1 MFCTGFSFIC
11 LFTVDLKSSFKSMSA
26 ASLPQLACLR
36 FLGPADV
43 FVPGT
48 VGGQVSDDR
57 RHYRIHQIFLNLGFA
72 FGSGESAA
80 AQQGSRRYGV
90 YTRSAMSHRGA
101 AEPRREGE
109 EGRNVGCHDNP
120 SMSIPRLPASRLRMP
135 NTPPPQTRCSPFDQL
150 SRSWGSECC

>member
-1 MFCTGFSFIC
+1 M
-11 LFTVDLKSSFKSMSA
+11 L
-26 ASLPQLACLR
+26 
-36 FLGPADV
+36 LGPADV

-57 RHYRIHQIFLNLGFA
+57 RRCRINQIFLNSGFA

-80 AQQGSRRYGV
+80 AQQSGRPHAV
-90 YTRSAMSHRGA
+90 YARSAMSHRGA

-120 SMSIPRLPASRLRMP
+120 FMSIPLLPASGLRMP
-135 NTPPPQTRCSPFDQL
+135 NTPRPPPPT
-150 SRSWGSECC
+150 